1 MDEESFASSK
11 SNVLNKIKVA
21 GVTTPKN
28 NQIIGGLLNII
39 SNHAATTVT
48 NTNTSGPITGHKY
61 SSTQSIP
68 FITSNQL
75 LMSSAKHS
83 QKQSASNS
91 IVIQDKNDSP
101 VAYVAKNESVQLE
114 LEDVQI

>member
-1 MDEESFASSK
+1 
-11 SNVLNKIKVA
+11 
-21 GVTTPKN
+21 
-28 NQIIGGLLNII
+28 
-39 SNHAATTVT
+39 
-48 NTNTSGPITGHKY
+48 
-61 SSTQSIP
+61 
-68 FITSNQL
+68 
-75 LMSSAKHS
+75 MSSAKHS